1 MTRRLEELELKR
13 IHEVQAVAE
22 APVQVKL
29 CPNCQ
34 SYEHLVEECPAISAE
49 REMYRDQA
57 NVVGQFRPNNN
68 APYGNTYNSSW
79 RNHPNFSWK
88 ARATQYQ
95 QPDPPSQQSSSIE
108 QAIANLSKVVG
119 DFLESKKPPML
130 ESIKEL
136 IEWRPTPKPH
146 VEKEEEI
153 KKGKE
158 MEDKESEISEEKKD
172 SDSTMKA
179 IPEKELLKEEMLKK
193 STSPPFPQALHGKKG
208 IRNAAEILEV
218 LRQVKVNIPLLDMIK
233 QVPTY
238 AKFLKD
244 LCTIKRGLTVNKKAF
259 LTEQVSAILQCKSP
273 LKYKDPGSPTISVMI
288 GGKVVEKALL
298 DLGASVNLL
307 PYSVYKQLGLGELKP
322 TAITLSLADRSVKI
336 PRGVIE
342 DVLVQV
348 DNFYYPVDFI
358 VLDTDPTVKE
368 ANLVPIILG
377 RPFLATSNA
386 IINCRNGLMQL
397 TFGNMT
403 LDLNIFYMSKKQIT
417 PEEEEGPEEL
427 CIIDTLVE
435 EHYRRILPLFNK
447 EEEAAVEKEIP
458 KLNLKPLPVELK
470 YTYLEENNQCP
481 VVISSSL
488 TSHQENCLMEV
499 LKRCKKA
506 IGWQISDLKGISPL
520 VCTHHIYMEEEAKPI
535 RQFQRRLNPH
545 LQEVVR
551 AEVLK
556 LLQAGIIYPISDSPW
571 VSPTQVVPKKSG
583 ITVVQNEKGEEIT
596 TRLTSGWRV
605 CIDYR
610 KLNAVTRKD
619 HFPLPFIDQV
629 LERVSGHP
637 FYCFLDGYSGYFQIE
652 IDLADQEKT
661 TFTCPFGTYAY
672 RRMPFGLCN
681 APATFQRCMLSIFS
695 DMVERIMEV
704 FMDDITVYGG
714 TFEECLVNLEA
725 VLHRCIEKD
734 LVLNWEK
741 CHFMVRQGI
750 VLGHII
756 SEKGIEVDKAKVEL
770 IVKLPSPTTVKGVRQ
785 FLGHAGFYRRFIKGF
800 SSLSKPLCELL
811 AKDAKFIW
819 DERCQNSFDQ
829 LKKFL
834 TTTPIVRAPNW
845 QLPFELMCDASDF
858 AIGAVLGQRED
869 GKPYVIYYASKTLNE
884 AQRNYTTTEKE
895 LLAVVF
901 ALDKFR
907 AYLVG
912 SFIIVFTD
920 HSALKYLL
928 TKQDAKA
935 RLIRWILLLQ
945 EFDLQIKDK
954 KGVENVVADH
964 FQVTGEIP
972 SEWNAQ
978 DRKHFFAKIHAYYW
992 EEPFLF
998 KYCADQIIRKCV
1010 PEDEQQGI
1018 LSHCHE
1024 NACGGHFASQK
1035 TAMKVLQ
1042 SGFTWPS
1049 LFKDAHIM
1057 CRSCDRCQRLGKLT
1071 KRNQMPMN
1079 PILIVELFDVWGIDF
1094 MGPFPMVVLKFLKE
1108 NIFSRFG
1115 VPKAIISDGG
1125 AHFCNKPFEALLS
1138 KYGVKHKVATPYHPQ
1153 TSGQV
1158 ELANREIKN
1167 ILMKVVNSNRKDW
1180 SIRLH
1185 DSLWAYRT
1193 AYKTILGMSPYRLV
1207 YGKACHLPVE
1217 VEYKAWWAI
1226 KKLNMDLI
1234 KAGEKRFLDLNE
1246 MEELRNNAYINSK
1259 VAKQRMKKWHDQLI
1273 SNKEFQ
1279 EGQRVLCGRNFKE
1292 IERKKIGS
1300 KSEPKQSKNRGKTE
1314 LCEISQKSLRGYFAA
1329 AKAIW
1334 HTSATSQYSS
1344 IHLAAAKRIAKWK
1357 SVISHQ
1363 KSHSAGYFAIA
1374 KVVLAHECHFAAQ
1387 ELHFAAAKR
1396 TAKLLRKWHFA
1407 AKLAFSPFSQPFV
1420 FFSEPRRPSLR
1431 SSSPISNAGQSSIP
1445 EMART
1450 RGAKSSSPSNARRVC
1465 ERSQS
1470 RFCSRA
1476 FAVKPIP
1483 PPVKPAPPKPPA
1495 RRYLTRAFTNSITGS
1510 TPVPSP
1516 VPSPSPCQFHRRYHL
1531 RRRKKNLRSLKRHFR
1546 APNSAE
1552 TALEEVIGGQCYL
1565 SPQLR
1570 ETWIVELGIPFR
1582 ALLRLSSIQ
1591 SEAGACPIIPAAE
1604 EVSYGALL
1612 APRDFF
1618 YPRIATISTIHDNQR
1633 GRNPTLIHFTIDG
1646 RHGILGAR
1654 HIAEA
1659 LQIPFEPTQFDNF
1672 RAWANPTELE
1682 MVRTLSRGA
1691 ANRSHLLRGELPPV
1705 MFLIDA
1711 FLRHNIYPLQHWTQ
1725 RRGVLLEALYKIEG
1739 SQKKLQRAD
1748 CIPSSSK
1755 AAMPNFGASGIPS
1768 EPQLERKRICREPF
1782 TLDKWNNMTAYK
1794 VDQPGQPQPAAR
1806 RASPRHI
1813 PEGITVAAPA
1823 IPRAPPAAPASSQ
1836 PSTSAEPRMA
1846 IPISEYREL
1855 CRALETLTASQSN
1868 LAQEMAAIRACQEQM
1883 LATQAQQAAILR
1895 QLQVHFDLPQAV
1907 EPSTD
1912 TPAEPHSHP
1921 SESHPPEPKP
1931 QLMHLLKR
1939 QIHLPSTTTPLI
1951 RLLYISNIFIKE
1963 VPLPPFITV
1972 THITLRTMLSS
1983 VGGMRKEVC

>member
-13 IHEVQAVAE
+13 MHEVQAVAE

-34 SYEHLVEECPAISAE
+34 SFEHLVEECPAISAE

-57 NVVGQFRPNNN
+57 NVVGQFRPITMLLWKYLQFKLEESSKFLMEGQSNSIPTAGSTISAIFKLTNL
-68 APYGNTYNSSW
+68 NTLQEKG
-79 RNHPNFSWK
+79 RF
-88 ARATQYQ
+88 
-95 QPDPPSQQSSSIE
+95 PSQPTKIP
-108 QAIANLSKVVG
+108 K
-119 DFLESKKPPML
+119 
-130 ESIKEL
+130 
-136 IEWRPTPKPH
+136 PTPKPH

-153 KKGKE
+153 KKGEE
-158 MEDKESEISEEKKD
+158 MEDKESEISEEKKE
-172 SDSTMKA
+172 SDSTIKA
-179 IPEKELLKEEMLKK
+179 IPEKEFEEEMLKK
-193 STSPPFPQALHGKKG
+193 STSLTFSSSITWEKG
-208 IRNAAEILEV
+208 
-218 LRQVKVNIPLLDMIK
+218 
-233 QVPTY
+233 
-238 AKFLKD
+238 
-244 LCTIKRGLTVNKKAF
+244 GLTVNKKAF

-336 PRGVIE
+336 PRG
-342 DVLVQV
+342 
-348 DNFYYPVDFI
+348 
-358 VLDTDPTVKE
+358 E

-435 EHYRRILPLFNK
+435 EHCNQHMQDKLNESLVDIEEGFSELLLACYSTKLEKIEGILPLFNE

-470 YTYLEENNQCP
+470 YTYLEANNQCP

-499 LKRCKKA
+499 LRRCKKA

-661 TFTCPFGTYAY
+661 TFTCPFGTFAY

-756 SEKGIEVDKAKVEL
+756 SERGIEVDKAKVEL
-770 IVKLPSPTTVKGVRQ
+770 IAKLPSPTTVKGVRQ

-811 AKDAKFIW
+811 AKDTKFIW
-819 DERCQNSFDQ
+819 DER
-829 LKKFL
+829 
-834 TTTPIVRAPNW
+834 
-845 QLPFELMCDASDF
+845 
-858 AIGAVLGQRED
+858 AVLGQRED

-964 FQVTGEIP
+964 LSRLVIAHNSHPLPINDDFPEESLHVP
-972 SEWNAQ
+972 SENS
-978 DRKHFFAKIHAYYW
+978 
-992 EEPFLF
+992 L
-998 KYCADQIIRKCV
+998 IIRKCV

-1035 TAMKVLQ
+1035 TAMKGGSQV
-1042 SGFTWPS
+1042 
-1049 LFKDAHIM
+1049 
-1057 CRSCDRCQRLGKLT
+1057 
-1071 KRNQMPMN
+1071 
-1079 PILIVELFDVWGIDF
+1079 
-1094 MGPFPMVVLKFLKE
+1094 LKE

-1125 AHFCNKPFEALLS
+1125 AHFC
-1138 KYGVKHKVATPYHPQ
+1138 
-1153 TSGQV
+1153 
-1158 ELANREIKN
+1158 
-1167 ILMKVVNSNRKDW
+1167 
-1180 SIRLH
+1180 
-1185 DSLWAYRT
+1185 
-1193 AYKTILGMSPYRLV
+1193 
-1207 YGKACHLPVE
+1207 
-1217 VEYKAWWAI
+1217 
-1226 KKLNMDLI
+1226 
-1234 KAGEKRFLDLNE
+1234 
-1246 MEELRNNAYINSK
+1246 
-1259 VAKQRMKKWHDQLI
+1259 
-1273 SNKEFQ
+1273 
-1279 EGQRVLCGRNFKE
+1279 
-1292 IERKKIGS
+1292 
-1300 KSEPKQSKNRGKTE
+1300 
-1314 LCEISQKSLRGYFAA
+1314 
-1329 AKAIW
+1329 
-1334 HTSATSQYSS
+1334 
-1344 IHLAAAKRIAKWK
+1344 
-1357 SVISHQ
+1357 
-1363 KSHSAGYFAIA
+1363 
-1374 KVVLAHECHFAAQ
+1374 
-1387 ELHFAAAKR
+1387 
-1396 TAKLLRKWHFA
+1396 
-1407 AKLAFSPFSQPFV
+1407 
-1420 FFSEPRRPSLR
+1420 
-1431 SSSPISNAGQSSIP
+1431 
-1445 EMART
+1445 
-1450 RGAKSSSPSNARRVC
+1450 
-1465 ERSQS
+1465 
-1470 RFCSRA
+1470 
-1476 FAVKPIP
+1476 
-1483 PPVKPAPPKPPA
+1483 
-1495 RRYLTRAFTNSITGS
+1495 
-1510 TPVPSP
+1510 
-1516 VPSPSPCQFHRRYHL
+1516 
-1531 RRRKKNLRSLKRHFR
+1531 
-1546 APNSAE
+1546 
-1552 TALEEVIGGQCYL
+1552 
-1565 SPQLR
+1565 
-1570 ETWIVELGIPFR
+1570 
-1582 ALLRLSSIQ
+1582 
-1591 SEAGACPIIPAAE
+1591 
-1604 EVSYGALL
+1604 
-1612 APRDFF
+1612 
-1618 YPRIATISTIHDNQR
+1618 
-1633 GRNPTLIHFTIDG
+1633 
-1646 RHGILGAR
+1646 
-1654 HIAEA
+1654 
-1659 LQIPFEPTQFDNF
+1659 
-1672 RAWANPTELE
+1672 
-1682 MVRTLSRGA
+1682 
-1691 ANRSHLLRGELPPV
+1691 
-1705 MFLIDA
+1705 
-1711 FLRHNIYPLQHWTQ
+1711 
-1725 RRGVLLEALYKIEG
+1725 
-1739 SQKKLQRAD
+1739 
-1748 CIPSSSK
+1748 
-1755 AAMPNFGASGIPS
+1755 
-1768 EPQLERKRICREPF
+1768 
-1782 TLDKWNNMTAYK
+1782 
-1794 VDQPGQPQPAAR
+1794 
-1806 RASPRHI
+1806 
-1813 PEGITVAAPA
+1813 
-1823 IPRAPPAAPASSQ
+1823 
-1836 PSTSAEPRMA
+1836 
-1846 IPISEYREL
+1846 
-1855 CRALETLTASQSN
+1855 
-1868 LAQEMAAIRACQEQM
+1868 
-1883 LATQAQQAAILR
+1883 
-1895 QLQVHFDLPQAV
+1895 
-1907 EPSTD
+1907 
-1912 TPAEPHSHP
+1912 
-1921 SESHPPEPKP
+1921 
-1931 QLMHLLKR
+1931 
-1939 QIHLPSTTTPLI
+1939 
-1951 RLLYISNIFIKE
+1951 
-1963 VPLPPFITV
+1963 
-1972 THITLRTMLSS
+1972 
-1983 VGGMRKEVC
+1983 